1 MRTGLARS
9 RQLCWQLAAGML
21 RGDHVEQQN
30 GERSIGDWN
39 RKLKQ
44 KLKKKHA
51 KSAVNSKYKCSPV
64 LCIHVSVVCN
74 QQLAHCQV
82 TIIGSILQSCGLAT
96 RTEN

>member
-1 MRTGLARS
+1 MRTGLVRS

-21 RGDHVEQQN
+21 PGDHVEQQN

-51 KSAVNSKYKCSPV
+51 KSAVNSKYKCALV
-64 LCIHVSVVCN
+64 LCIHVSFVCN

-82 TIIGSILQSCGLAT
+82 TIAGSVMQSGGLAA
-96 RTEN
+96 RIQN